1 MHRFEI
7 FLNKFKKIY
16 IYTEECALK
25 KKKKKEEEEEE
36 DSTVDKGKID
46 FYHGEGR
53 VKRREDEVSEL

>member
-1 MHRFEI
+1 M
-7 FLNKFKKIY
+7 
-16 IYTEECALK
+16 K

>member
-1 MHRFEI
+1 MRVE
-7 FLNKFKKIY
+7 
-16 IYTEECALK
+16 
-25 KKKKKEEEEEE
+25 EEEEEE